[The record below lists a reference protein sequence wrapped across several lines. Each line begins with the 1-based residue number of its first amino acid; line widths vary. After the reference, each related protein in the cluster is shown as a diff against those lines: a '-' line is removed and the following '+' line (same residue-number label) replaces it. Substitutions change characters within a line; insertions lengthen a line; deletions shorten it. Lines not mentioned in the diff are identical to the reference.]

1 MQRLF
6 TQAEIGLHMD
16 IIRDFIVD
24 EFGEENCS
32 SLAHWLE
39 YYARGH
45 HLREVYGE
53 FPATIDKPPIVLG
66 AIACSLI
73 SYTELAAL
81 KRGEQKDTGIEPWK
95 PEDGPAIIW
104 IFSVVSVASGVA
116 AKCISAM
123 IDRVQASPACEMI
136 DRMAVFCT
144 GPQGYL
150 MSAAFGLEPDG
161 VSYEDGWPFMERK
174 ISASELSG
182 LGRALQ
188 EIWTMT
194 KAKDVVK
201 SARSLWGHDWRQH
214 VLEAREYA
222 RGNR

>member
-1 MQRLF
+1 
-6 TQAEIGLHMD
+6 
-16 IIRDFIVD
+16 
-24 EFGEENCS
+24 
-32 SLAHWLE
+32 
-39 YYARGH
+39 
-45 HLREVYGE
+45 
-53 FPATIDKPPIVLG
+53 
-66 AIACSLI
+66 
-73 SYTELAAL
+73 
-81 KRGEQKDTGIEPWK
+81 
-95 PEDGPAIIW
+95 
-104 IFSVVSVASGVA
+104 
-116 AKCISAM
+116 M
-123 IDRVQASPACEMI
+123 IDQVQASPASQAI